1 MVSLG
6 EGGREKRDKLFTF
19 DLMNLEFGKTWL
31 FILDFLKRKNLNKK
45 TSEISVSIIDIREQE
60 P

>member
-19 DLMNLEFGKTWL
+19 DLMNLEFGKTWW
-31 FILDFLKRKNLNKK
+31 FILDFLKRKILK
-45 TSEISVSIIDIREQE
+45 EQE
-60 P
+60 VLEYFKK